1 MREDGVDGGGLE
13 GVEAGGVP
21 GEKGVRGGGCG
32 MLGSPGARLGGAKGA
47 DVGRLPLV
55 LHVLD
60 GQQVVG
66 HLDAAHKRHEVL
78 VASPSTGHQDL
89 IVCVYVLIL
98 IRFYQFVLKL
108 GAPIVWLLRD
118 ANLDVGEES
127 EMMNLLG
134 AVIL

>member
-1 MREDGVDGGGLE
+1 MGG
-13 GVEAGGVP
+13 
-21 GEKGVRGGGCG
+21 
-32 MLGSPGARLGGAKGA
+32 
-47 DVGRLPLV
+47 LPLV
-55 LHVLD
+55 FHVLD
-60 GQQVVG
+60 GQQVVR
-66 HLDAAHKRHEVL
+66 HLNAAHQRHEVL

-89 IVCVYVLIL
+89 IICVYILIL